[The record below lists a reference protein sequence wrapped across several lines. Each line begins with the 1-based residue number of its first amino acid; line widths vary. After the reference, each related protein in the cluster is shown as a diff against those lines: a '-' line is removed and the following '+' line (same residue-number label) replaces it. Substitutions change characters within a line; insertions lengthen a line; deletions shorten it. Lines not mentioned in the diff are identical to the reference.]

1 MRPRSGGTNDM
12 DIIKIIV
19 VICTMGT
26 TPIGQ
31 VKSGCRTL
39 EGTTPIAG
47 RVVSEVCQQAYDSW
61 IAVLK
66 KKGGRLEDFKCFLV
80 QSSH

>member
-1 MRPRSGGTNDM
+1 M

-26 TPIGQ
+26 TPIGY
-31 VKSGCRTL
+31 VPSGCRTL

-47 RVVSEVCQQAYDSW
+47 RVVSEVCKKAYDSW
-61 IAVLK
+61 IVVLE
-66 KKGGRLEDFKCFLV
+66 KKGVRLEDFKCFPV